1 MTESSIEQSSMSRK
15 RKGFFKGVSGY
26 GFYNV
31 INVLLFSLLSEVA
44 YVGVIFYTDV
54 LKRCNSGD
62 AFSLLIFVLTPIL
75 FNLLCFGLL
84 RLNSAFNR
92 HYPVSYYNGFKMMGL
107 FGFYGVA
114 FIVYNYFVYVSLVAL
129 TGTDGGSPFVP
140 TESIIWQISLISSV
154 QLVIMA
160 LITLNQTAR
169 FTIMLYK
176 EREELKQIQA
186 RAEIKA
192 LQSQLNP
199 HFLFNSLN
207 VLVSEID
214 YDPVSAKKFTIDLA
228 GVYRYILQKQDKTM
242 VSVYEELNFLRSY
255 IRLNQTRVGESLHFD
270 CLFPERSNLDFLQ
283 YRYVPSLSLQLL
295 VENALK
301 HNVVSALKPL
311 YITVSFTD
319 NLEYLIVENNRN
331 PKKKVASLGTGLK
344 NLSERYRLL
353 AGKDIVIEKSPDRF
367 RVKIPMLLVD

>member
-331 PKKKVASLGTGLK
+331 PKKKVASLATGLK

-353 AGKDIVIEKSPDRF
+353 AGKDIVVEKSPDRF